1 MILLMIIVAIGLL
14 GLLFGSFV
22 NAFVWRL
29 HEQELLKGKKTKK
42 ALQRLKDLSISKG
55 RSMCVDCGHELAAKD
70 LVPVLSWLYLRG
82 KCRYCHKAISWQ
94 YPLVEVITAILFVI
108 SYLFWPVALSGI
120 GLFQFVIWLFFVVMF
135 VALTVYDMR
144 WFLLPDRVV
153 LPVVIIGFVEVIVVA
168 IGRHSLSAL
177 YMPLLGAAVI
187 FGLFFGLFQYS
198 KGEWIGGGDVKIA
211 PALGLL
217 AASPLKGFMV
227 VFFASLIGTVVAL
240 PMLIK
245 SKEAMTS
252 KIPFGPYLLVATFIV
267 VLYGDKIVQL
277 YQKLLLA

>member
-29 HEQELLKGKKTKK
+29 HEQELLAGKKTKK
-42 ALQRLKDLSISKG
+42 ALQRLKDLSITNG

-70 LVPVLSWLYLRG
+70 LVPVFSWLYLRG
-82 KCRYCHKAISWQ
+82 KCRYCKKTISWQ
-94 YPLVEVITAILFVI
+94 YPFVEVVTAIFFVI
-108 SYLFWPVALSGI
+108 SYLSWPLVLSGL
-120 GLFQFVIWLFFVVMF
+120 GLFQFVVWLFFVVMF
-135 VALTVYDMR
+135 LALTVYDIR

-153 LPVVIIGFVEVIVVA
+153 VPVVSIAALEVIVVA
-168 IGRHSLSAL
+168 VGSHSLSAL
-177 YMPLLGAAVI
+177 YMPVLGALVI

-227 VFFASLIGTVVAL
+227 VFFASLIGTFVAL
-240 PMLIK
+240 PMLLK
-245 SKEAMTS
+245 SKKAMTA
-252 KIPFGPYLLVATFIV
+252 KIPFGPYLLAATFIV
-267 VLYGDKIVQL
+267 VLYGDKIVDW
-277 YQKLLLA
+277 YQKLLLI